1 MRPQI
6 VFILLLALA
15 AISLTS
21 GCTSDSSEDY
31 YPGEDQALRITADAL
46 RIIEASSEPYTISYS
61 VRGS

>member
-1 MRPQI
+1 MRHHTL
-6 VFILLLALA
+6 FALLLVLA
-15 AISLTS
+15 VLLVS

-46 RIIEASSEPYTISYS
+46 RIINAGSEPYTISYS